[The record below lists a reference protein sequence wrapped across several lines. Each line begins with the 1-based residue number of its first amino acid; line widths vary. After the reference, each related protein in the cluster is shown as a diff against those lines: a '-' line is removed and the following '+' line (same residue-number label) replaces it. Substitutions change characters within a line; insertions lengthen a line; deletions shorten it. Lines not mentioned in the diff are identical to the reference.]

1 MASPV
6 KERFKSIAD
15 IKETKV
21 RCERMPIS
29 CVVYHKMYRVQSR
42 STLLTLN
49 LLLNTSTSIHFSS
62 KKSRKMLTNRVGLD
76 NIFLSKSYF
85 KKKKLLKKLLKKLSI
100 NVKNSEKLP
109 KVVDGHLNQPK
120 RGMHYKHAWPRNKKM
135 QAYVHVFYM
144 LYIKSITNFAS
155 CRRLWLW
162 NCGLLPTIN

>member
-1 MASPV
+1 M
-6 KERFKSIAD
+6 
-15 IKETKV
+15 

-29 CVVYHKMYRVQSR
+29 CVVYHKVYRVQSR

-62 KKSRKMLTNRVGLD
+62 KKRRKMLTNRVGLD

-85 KKKKLLKKLLKKLSI
+85 KKKKIVKKIVNKC
-100 NVKNSEKLP
+100 KNFWKLP

-120 RGMHYKHAWPRNKKM
+120 REMHYKHAWPRNKKM

-162 NCGLLPTIN
+162 NCGLLPTINWTGQNKGIMSSTAQLL

>member
-29 CVVYHKMYRVQSR
+29 CVVYHKVYRVQSR

-62 KKSRKMLTNRVGLD
+62 KKRRKMLTNRVGLD

-85 KKKKLLKKLLKKLSI
+85 KKKKLLKKLSI
-100 NVKNSEKLP
+100 NVKISESCQRLLTVTLTNP
-109 KVVDGHLNQPK
+109 KEK
-120 RGMHYKHAWPRNKKM
+120 CTTSMRGPETKKCKHM
-135 QAYVHVFYM
+135 CTCF
-144 LYIKSITNFAS
+144 TCF
-155 CRRLWLW
+155 
-162 NCGLLPTIN
+162 T